1 MKLYDG
7 FIESSL
13 ALLEGQMGRRL
24 AIPGADETWPD
35 AGDYNLILRSEMAYE
50 LGGGNLPAV
59 SGLGFTSSKRLV
71 GGDELWLYGPD
82 LPDLQKDA
90 PYARLTLLRVAQD
103 SLGEDD
109 AAYATI
115 RKIEHTRYHIMPKG
129 YMMRISAA
137 IEREPVR
144 VSGKDLKEG
153 LDFSKVGGLFLEGYH
168 QHSKILAVKL
178 IFITLSDFPYHEL
191 DKQVHKAEKVTM
203 TLDHIFKNL
212 KMDCST
218 CNLKQVCDE
227 VEEMRELHFAQA
239 KKNEASNK

>member
-1 MKLYDG
+1 MKPYDE

-13 ALLEGQMGRRL
+13 ALLEGQPGHRL
-24 AIPGADETWPD
+24 TVPGADETWPD
-35 AGDYNLILRSEMAYE
+35 AGEYNLILRSEMAYE

-59 SGLGFTSSKRLV
+59 SGLGFTSSDRLV

-90 PYARLTLLRVAQD
+90 PYARLTLLRVAKD

-109 AAYATI
+109 VAYAAI
-115 RKIEHTRYHIMPKG
+115 RKIEHTRYHIIPKG
-129 YMMRISAA
+129 YMTRISAA
-137 IEREPVR
+137 SEREPVR
-144 VSGKDLKEG
+144 VSRKALQEG
-153 LDFSKVGGLFLEGYH
+153 LDFAKVGGLFLRGYH
-168 QHSKILAVKL
+168 QHSKVLAAKL
-178 IFITLSDFPYHEL
+178 IFITLPDFPYDEL
-191 DKQVHKAEKVTM
+191 EKKAHKAEKITM

-227 VEEMRELHFAQA
+227 VEEMRELHFAQD
-239 KKNEASNK
+239 KRKQT